1 VFYAELGQMTTI
13 AGSMFPLYLLSGFG
27 SGVISV
33 MNYGKNIADI
43 PNTLVTSQFTNVAGI
58 KLNEEFARKDYAAM
72 NKTFLGI
79 SKLMVFILVPLGCFM
94 FVFAEPIV
102 ELFYNRGNF
111 TQEAVTE
118 SAKFMQ
124 LLSITIFSIGVNA
137 AVTRVF
143 IAIQAI
149 KQPFFYQLVLNIF
162 LIAAIW
168 ICTRYYGAYG
178 YPYAI
183 IIMNLVNFITMY
195 FICRKLIPQINYV
208 ALLKYTG
215 LIILINAAIATG
227 LFFAVNHIQAVS
239 LVKVIPGF
247 LLYLI
252 ILLMLNKKFAL
263 NTELTHILKHVK
275 QKFY

>member
-1 VFYAELGQMTTI
+1 
-13 AGSMFPLYLLSGFG
+13 MFPLYLLSGFG
-27 SGVISV
+27 NGVISA

-43 PNTLVTSQFTNVAGI
+43 PNTLVTSQFANVSGI
-58 KLNEEFARKDYAAM
+58 KLNEEFAKKDHAGM
-72 NKTFLGI
+72 NETFLSI

-102 ELFYNRGNF
+102 ELFYKKGSF
-111 TQEAVTE
+111 TQDAVVE

-143 IAIQAI
+143 IAVQAI
-149 KQPFFYQLVLNIF
+149 KQAFFYQVGLNVF

-168 ICTRYYGAYG
+168 ICTRYYGVYG
-178 YPYAI
+178 YPYAT

-195 FICRKLIPQINYV
+195 FICRKLAPQINYA

-227 LFFAVNHIQAVS
+227 LFFAANYIQTAS
-239 LVKVIPGF
+239 LCKVVFGF

-263 NTELTHILKHVK
+263 NTELTSILKHVK